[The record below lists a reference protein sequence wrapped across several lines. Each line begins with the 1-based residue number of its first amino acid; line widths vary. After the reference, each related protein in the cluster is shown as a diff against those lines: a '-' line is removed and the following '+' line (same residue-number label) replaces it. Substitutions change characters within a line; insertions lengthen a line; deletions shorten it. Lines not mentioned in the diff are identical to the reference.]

1 MRIVGKGRKERYVG
15 VRARIIDRVRAH
27 FHGSTYLFEHH
38 GKQYN
43 RISVTNRIKHESLRT
58 IGREVTA
65 QQLRHTWA
73 VTQIQRGRAIS
84 AVAAA
89 LGHLDPGL
97 TVRMYCEETLGPREE
112 VFLDIEE
119 HEQDDRMKKGPSHRG
134 ARRERKIT
142 GEDKAKKT

>member
-1 MRIVGKGRKERYVG
+1 MTVFPNAVAA
-15 VRARIIDRVRAH
+15 ARTPVSWD
-27 FHGSTYLFEHH
+27 
-38 GKQYN
+38 K
-43 RISVTNRIKHESLRT
+43 
-58 IGREVTA
+58 
-65 QQLRHTWA
+65 
-73 VTQIQRGRAIS
+73 S